1 MSNGKYDIDYLRKY
15 HRGELTSREMF
26 LLEKE
31 AESDP
36 MLMDMLLGMESESP
50 KQHKED
56 LAKLKDLIN
65 KRTAPQRE
73 KRIINWKLISIAAS
87 LVVLMSISYFLLR
100 DNLKETSIIAQA
112 PVQNRIPEP
121 SIVPIETDTIGE
133 EIFLSDSNRIAQ
145 APRRP
150 IRKPG
155 RAEELYTEK
164 IEQQNA
170 EIREMLYKRL
180 DSSRNRAA
188 RLADK
193 PKSSS
198 SPLRGEEIASINS
211 TQKSNQISI
220 RGVSSL
226 QNKNIIGG
234 VILDGENGL
243 PIPSAIIKNLD
254 DNTITVSDSLGRFI
268 VQTNKNQPKLEA
280 KAIGFETQNLIASN
294 DYNSIRLRP
303 SNNQIDEVVVV
314 AYGAKAKKAVTGSVS
329 KIASPPS
336 RNVVS
341 EPAAGWPSYRNY
353 INEATKLARVSKTEV
368 YVLFDI
374 DEHGRPKNIR
384 INQSGGPIADQKA
397 VDIIRNGPDWRR
409 GSSGK
414 GVELKLDFDR

>member
-1 MSNGKYDIDYLRKY
+1 MSNDKYDIDYLRKY

-36 MLMDMLLGMESESP
+36 MLMDMLLGMESEST

-112 PVQNRIPEP
+112 PVQNRIPES
-121 SIVPIETDTIGE
+121 SIVPIDTNAISE
-133 EIFLSDSNRIAQ
+133 HILLADSNRIVQ

-150 IRKPG
+150 VRKPG
-155 RAEELYTEK
+155 RADELYTEK
-164 IEQQNA
+164 IEQQDA
-170 EIREMLYKRL
+170 AIREMLYKRL
-180 DSSRNRAA
+180 DSSRNLAA

-193 PKSSS
+193 PKTSNS
-198 SPLRGEEIASINS
+198 LVQGDEIASLNS
-211 TQKSNQISI
+211 VQKNNQIRI
-220 RGVSSL
+220 RGTSSL
-226 QNKNIIGG
+226 ENKNIIGG
-234 VILDGENGL
+234 VIVDQQNGL
-243 PIPSAIIKNLD
+243 PISSAIIKNLD

-268 VQTNKNQPKLEA
+268 VQTTKDQPKLEA
-280 KAIGFETQNLIASN
+280 QAIGFETQNLIASN
-294 DYNSIRLRP
+294 AYNSIKLRP
-303 SNNQIDEVVVV
+303 SNNQLDEVVVV
-314 AYGAKAKKAVTGSVS
+314 AYGAKAKKAVTGSMS
-329 KIASPPS
+329 TLAAPPS

-341 EPAAGWPSYRNY
+341 EPAAGWPSYRKY
-353 INEATKLARVSKTEV
+353 INEATKLAKVSKTEV

-374 DEHGRPKNIR
+374 DENGRPKNIR

-414 GVELKLDFDR
+414 SVELKLDFDR